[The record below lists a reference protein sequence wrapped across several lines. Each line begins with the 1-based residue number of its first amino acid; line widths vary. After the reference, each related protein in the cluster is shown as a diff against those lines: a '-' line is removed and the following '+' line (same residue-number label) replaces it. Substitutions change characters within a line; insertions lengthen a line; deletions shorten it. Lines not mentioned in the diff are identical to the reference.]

1 MSFKKYLSLFGLL
14 AIMSP
19 LVVGQDEGA
28 EDEDDVEEVV
38 VTGIKKSL
46 LSAIDIKRSNTGIVD
61 AITAEDFGKFPDNNL
76 AESLARVVGIGI
88 DRSNVEGERVAV
100 RGFGP
105 EFNLVT
111 LNGRQMPTVPGQWEG
126 GRSFNFG
133 DISSHGVAAV
143 EVYKSTNSS
152 LPSGGIGSTINMVTT
167 KPLLIEDTLN
177 SFSIDLLDDS
187 TSEEGDLKPEFNFVH
202 SSNFGN
208 WGLAVSGSYQDRNNR
223 EEGTRE
229 SNWII
234 VEDKAREEGYFRV
247 DKNAAGI
254 TNNNTRPDGKTFYQ
268 EPTAYLIKDNDRV
281 RKNAQVALQFE
292 VNEDLIATVDYTYS
306 KVEFRS
312 TGQFFGPWLGGWNTQ
327 SGTIDTNGVYTDVV
341 VGERGYDH
349 QAIWG
354 NVDSINKSKGFNL
367 EWTASDNLT
376 IVLDYHDSSAEKDG
390 TELPNEIG
398 FTTPQGTV
406 SHTNAGTSGIH
417 TFSFDRDFTADDF
430 TFGGAYIRDA
440 FKENLMDQT
449 QLKGEY
455 TFDDGVIKSIQFGFS
470 RVDSEFNDTR
480 MENPV
485 TPTPGTAANASIF
498 TKTGMGG
505 FMDSFNTNFANGY
518 YFAIDTGLAI
528 GEFVKN
534 FGALTA
540 GPIDTN
546 DKVEETLRAAYIQ
559 ANLEFNVNDR
569 PLNVVIGLRNEETDL
584 TSTALEAVP
593 SNIRWDMI
601 DGLVYPSGG
610 DVPIAIKNNSSILL
624 PQLVLAYEFLD
635 DQVLRF
641 GYGKSM
647 SRPGLD
653 QLKSSYFFGNKDWTK
668 PTAERGNPYLDA
680 LESENL
686 DIAYEFYYDEGSY
699 FSVNYFRKEIDNF
712 VTSEKYEDNLY
723 GLRNPAANAIGQYAI
738 ACVTAWDQAGRP
750 DPGFPGEWGS
760 GDCVSQ
766 QALWAQG
773 DWMNIFHHM
782 GWVALA
788 MHRGV
793 DVSNG
798 FPWGQCDYDGW
809 WRCEPGYI
817 DATSS
822 DPLAIF
828 EITTPRNMGKGEVD
842 GWEVVLQHLF
852 GDTGWGVQLNA
863 TIIEGGDVDV
873 DRYAIGRQF
882 LLPGLGDSSNFSVFY
897 EDERIT
903 ARVALNTRGETVAG
917 FGDYD
922 QPLYVEERNQWD
934 ATFTYRWS
942 ENAATFLEVQ
952 NLNDEPTRLYAR
964 HPNMLFLSQD
974 HGPIYRLGF
983 RYKF

>member
-1 MSFKKYLSLFGLL
+1 
-14 AIMSP
+14 
-19 LVVGQDEGA
+19 
-28 EDEDDVEEVV
+28 
-38 VTGIKKSL
+38 
-46 LSAIDIKRSNTGIVD
+46 
-61 AITAEDFGKFPDNNL
+61 
-76 AESLARVVGIGI
+76 
-88 DRSNVEGERVAV
+88 
-100 RGFGP
+100 
-105 EFNLVT
+105 
-111 LNGRQMPTVPGQWEG
+111 
-126 GRSFNFG
+126 
-133 DISSHGVAAV
+133 
-143 EVYKSTNSS
+143 
-152 LPSGGIGSTINMVTT
+152 
-167 KPLLIEDTLN
+167 
-177 SFSIDLLDDS
+177 
-187 TSEEGDLKPEFNFVH
+187 
-202 SSNFGN
+202 
-208 WGLAVSGSYQDRNNR
+208 
-223 EEGTRE
+223 
-229 SNWII
+229 
-234 VEDKAREEGYFRV
+234 
-247 DKNAAGI
+247 
-254 TNNNTRPDGKTFYQ
+254 
-268 EPTAYLIKDNDRV
+268 
-281 RKNAQVALQFE
+281 
-292 VNEDLIATVDYTYS
+292 
-306 KVEFRS
+306 
-312 TGQFFGPWLGGWNTQ
+312 
-327 SGTIDTNGVYTDVV
+327 
-341 VGERGYDH
+341 
-349 QAIWG
+349 
-354 NVDSINKSKGFNL
+354 
-367 EWTASDNLT
+367 
-376 IVLDYHDSSAEKDG
+376 
-390 TELPNEIG
+390 
-398 FTTPQGTV
+398 
-406 SHTNAGTSGIH
+406 
-417 TFSFDRDFTADDF
+417 
-430 TFGGAYIRDA
+430 
-440 FKENLMDQT
+440 
-449 QLKGEY
+449 
-455 TFDDGVIKSIQFGFS
+455 
-470 RVDSEFNDTR
+470 
-480 MENPV
+480 
-485 TPTPGTAANASIF
+485 
-498 TKTGMGG
+498 
-505 FMDSFNTNFANGY
+505 MDSFNTNFANGY

-584 TSTALEAVP
+584 TSSALEAVP